1 MKILTEKPFEY
12 LKRKEDNKPFEEDV
26 VKNWYKARAFVLD
39 KLKDVAFEPT
49 SGDHLHVVVDV
60 DQDDKQLSPLML
72 SVVRQIALSAHYL
85 NFFEGS
91 EKEEPCHRT
100 VITLVSKNPQ
110 LRKELD
116 KEEYL
121 CNLLSYCKCVYKDSK
136 TEENNDSYID
146 LEFHFVSKWTDDA
159 DYRFTEDEV
168 NNFCETKMSQNED
181 IFSIDTRMA
190 SYAKRMYDLG
200 VNIDN
205 LPAEDI
211 HCTER
216 YSVAID
222 VFRYKMLNSR
232 ARLIIEE
239 DKWKEKSLCKIK
251 ESLSNILCADCFEIR
266 ERSIEKAREEKI
278 NSEINP
284 RVKYLENE
292 IELWKESHQNK
303 LKRWWVWF
311 RNKIEL
317 WWLRPKGK
325 LKLWWVKSTWVKK
338 FKNQTWLWAEYNEPL
353 SKSEHSRWVVEKLI
367 TGYSPLNDEERAH
380 DASLQMQGSGKNI
393 EYRNK
398 LKRRDK
404 DPAHIDL
411 CPYRELRRTNP
422 NDLKYDSF
430 LMLAIPVILHKVRKR
445 FLWFF

>member
-168 NNFCETKMSQNED
+168 NNFCETKTSQGED

-266 ERSIEKAREEKI
+266 ERSIEKCREKKFQ
-278 NSEINP
+278 STM
-284 RVKYLENE
+284 
-292 IELWKESHQNK
+292 
-303 LKRWWVWF
+303 
-311 RNKIEL
+311 
-317 WWLRPKGK
+317 
-325 LKLWWVKSTWVKK
+325 KLWAK
-338 FKNQTWLWAEYNEPL
+338 YNEPL

-367 TGYSPLNDEERAH
+367 TGYRPLNDEERAH
-380 DASLQMQGSGKNI
+380 DASLQMQGSGKNK

>member
-12 LKRKEDNKPFEEDV
+12 MKRKKDNEPFDKGV
-26 VKNWYKARAFVLD
+26 VENWYKARAFVLD

-49 SGDHLHVVVDV
+49 SSDHLHVVVDV
-60 DQDDKQLSPLML
+60 DQKDKQLCPLML

-85 NFFEGS
+85 NFLEGS
-91 EKEEPCHRT
+91 EKEEPRHRT

-121 CNLLSYCKCVYKDSK
+121 CNLLSYCKCVYEDTK

-146 LEFHFVSKWTDDA
+146 LEFHFVPEWTDDA
-159 DYRFTEDEV
+159 KYRFKEKDVED
-168 NNFCETKMSQNED
+168 FCEMKLNQGED

-200 VNIDN
+200 ANIDN

-222 VFRYKMLNSR
+222 VFRYKMLNSS
-232 ARLIIEE
+232 ARSIIEE
-239 DKWKEKSLCKIK
+239 DEWEGKNICKIK
-251 ESLSNILCADCFEIR
+251 EGLSNILCADCFKIR
-266 ERSIEKAREEKI
+266 ERSIEACR
-278 NSEINP
+278 
-284 RVKYLENE
+284 
-292 IELWKESHQNK
+292 
-303 LKRWWVWF
+303 
-311 RNKIEL
+311 
-317 WWLRPKGK
+317 G
-325 LKLWWVKSTWVKK
+325 KK
-338 FKNQTWLWAEYNEPL
+338 FKNTMKLWAEYNEPL

-367 TGYSPLNDEERAH
+367 TGYRPLNDEERAH
-380 DASLQMQGSGKNI
+380 DASLQMQGSGKSK

-398 LKRRDK
+398 LKRRDE

-411 CPYRELRRTNP
+411 CSYSELRRTNP

>member
-12 LKRKEDNKPFEEDV
+12 LKRKENNEPFEKDV
-26 VKNWYKARAFVLD
+26 VENWYKARAFVLD

-91 EKEEPCHRT
+91 EKEAPRNRT
-100 VITLVSKNPQ
+100 VITLVSKNSH
-110 LRKELD
+110 LREELD

-121 CNLLSYCKCVYKDSK
+121 CNLLSYCKYVYGDSK
-136 TEENNDSYID
+136 TENEDSYID
-146 LEFHFVSKWTDDA
+146 LEFHFVPKWTEKA
-159 DYRFTEDEV
+159 NYRFTEKDVED
-168 NNFCETKMSQNED
+168 FCEMKLNQGED

-200 VNIDN
+200 GNIDN

-266 ERSIEKAREEKI
+266 ERSI
-278 NSEINP
+278 
-284 RVKYLENE
+284 
-292 IELWKESHQNK
+292 KEC
-303 LKRWWVWF
+303 
-311 RNKIEL
+311 
-317 WWLRPKGK
+317 KG
-325 LKLWWVKSTWVKK
+325 KK
-338 FKNQTWLWAEYNEPL
+338 FKSQKKLWAEYNEPL
-353 SKSEHSRWVVEKLI
+353 SRSEHSRWVVEKLI
-367 TGYSPLNDEERAH
+367 MGYRPLNDKERAH
-380 DASLQMQGSGKNI
+380 DEYLQMQGCGKNKD
-393 EYRNK
+393 YRNM
-398 LKRRDK
+398 LKRRDN
-404 DPAHIDL
+404 DPVHIDL
-411 CPYRELRRTNP
+411 CSYKELRRTSP